1 MANYS
6 VYDVMLGLIKEKE
19 SLQEKW
25 QGPIWD
31 KYVKV
36 LDQYINYLKRI
47 EISYQDINEKIEEV
61 QTLLDDDSDKE
72 KGPKIYRR

>member
-31 KYVKV
+31 NYVKV

>member
-6 VYDVMLGLIKEKE
+6 VCDVMLGLIKEKE

-31 KYVKV
+31 NYVKV